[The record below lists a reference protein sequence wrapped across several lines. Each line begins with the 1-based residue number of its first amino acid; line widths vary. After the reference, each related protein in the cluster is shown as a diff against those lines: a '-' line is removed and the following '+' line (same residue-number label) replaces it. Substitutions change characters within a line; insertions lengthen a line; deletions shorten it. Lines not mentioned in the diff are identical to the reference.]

1 MVDEFCAL
9 LKAYR
14 ISTVIGDRYAG
25 EWVAEAFRNKGIHY
39 RPSEKSK
46 SDIYVDLLPL
56 LNSGA
61 VALLDNDRLA
71 LQLTQLE
78 RRTARGARTRLTIR
92 GARTT
97 T

>member
-1 MVDEFCAL
+1 M
-9 LKAYR
+9 
-14 ISTVIGDRYAG
+14 TGDRYAG

-61 VALLDNDRLA
+61 VALLDH
-71 LQLTQLE
+71 E
-78 RRTARGARTRLTIR
+78 RAGAATHDA
-92 GARTT
+92 GAAHGEGGI
-97 T
+97 